1 MWISNAAWA
10 DLITVFAKVDGQH
23 VTAFLVERTFPGVS
37 TGKEEHK
44 LGIKSSSTRRV
55 ILEDAKVPVEN
66 VLGEVGKGAYIAFNI
81 LNLGRFKLGAG
92 GIGGAKESLKIA
104 TRYALERQQFGRPIA
119 SFGLIQHK
127 LAEMA
132 ANIFAAESARYCTAA
147 MIDAVLHTGEKMESM
162 KPPSLRGFDQIRL
175 RCSI

>member
-1 MWISNAAWA
+1 
-10 DLITVFAKVDGQH
+10 
-23 VTAFLVERTFPGVS
+23 TAFLVERTFPNFS

-55 ILEDAKVPVEN
+55 ILDAVLVPIEN

-92 GIGGAKESLKIA
+92 AIGAAKESLNLA
-104 TRYALERQQFGRPIA
+104 TRYAQERQQFGRA
-119 SFGLIQHK
+119 LGSFGLIQHK

-132 ANIFAAESARYCTAA
+132 ARIFAGESTVYRTAA
-147 MIDAVLHTGEKMESM
+147 MIDSV
-162 KPPSLRGFDQIRL
+162 I
-175 RCSI
+175 